1 MPSRGQQLG
10 RLLNSSG
17 DIVETS
23 LPPKIETFSQSVSN
37 TGKIEAAA
45 LGDDV
50 STIEQVADINSLSAS
65 GNAVGDQRVVG
76 NNLYIWN
83 GSGWFR
89 IALINE
95 TPTWDSGGQ
104 PNGAYVLD
112 SNQNPTVITLAATD
126 PDGFPITF
134 SHVTSGQMDSMATVT
149 QDSSVFTITPV
160 VQDSFNAGQEFT
172 GSITFRA
179 SDGVNILP
187 QVSSFTLSFVTSIW
201 SESYV
206 ATKVTDTQ
214 SSYTRYGQGPI
225 ETNTDATHILIPS
238 CEANQIVYW
247 TRSGTT
253 YTRVGT
259 LSNPPTAANTY
270 FGIAA
275 AGNADL
281 TKFLVSNRDSSTTSA
296 SHFSYYTRSGS
307 TWTHR
312 TTVNPGKHITA
323 IEMSDNNSYIYGF
336 TQNGLQSDYR
346 YRIGQLGATAMG
358 NWVASA
364 SVPGTINS
372 GIIPCAMSGNGN
384 YIVYLTSDNGFA
396 VRWNGSSTNDGP
408 WGTQNAPNPDSWGAS
423 TSVQLSVNITQ
434 APYSL
439 SSSRAEY
446 LGFSLNYDGDL
457 MVAGYGDIA
466 RVYKRTGTS
475 WSLTQT
481 IDVGGGTRSAN
492 MDSTGKLIL
501 FAPGGPISSGDDG
514 VRIYETTNTDGTGY
528 ALSQSIT
535 AHPDE
540 SSASQFGNTIL
551 SNNGPRISRNGR
563 FFGMGQYPNVNYCYL
578 YLME

>member
-10 RLLNSSG
+10 KLLNPTG

-37 TGKIEAAA
+37 TGKIEKAA
-45 LGDDV
+45 LGNDV
-50 STIEQVADINSLSAS
+50 STIEQVSDISLLTAS
-65 GNAVGDQRVVG
+65 GNSVGDQRVVG

-104 PNGAYVLD
+104 PNGTYELD

-126 PDGFPITF
+126 PDGFDINY
-134 SHVTSGQMDSMATVT
+134 SYVTSSQMDSMATIS
-149 QDSSVFTITPV
+149 QDSSIFTITPI
-160 VQDSFNAGQEFT
+160 VQDSSNAGQEFT

-201 SESYV
+201 TPSYV

-214 SSYTRYGQGPI
+214 SNYTRYGQGPI
-225 ETNTDATHILIPS
+225 VTNTDATHILIPS
-238 CEANQIVYW
+238 LEANQIVYW
-247 TRSGTT
+247 TRSGTS

-259 LSNPPTAANTY
+259 LPSPPSGSNTY
-270 FGIAA
+270 FGLAS

-281 TKFLVSNRDSSTTSA
+281 TKLLVSNQNSTSSVLN
-296 SHFSYYTRSGS
+296 YYTRSGS
-307 TWTHR
+307 TWTSR
-312 TTVNPGKHITA
+312 TSSGPGSDINSMA
-323 IEMSDNNSYIYGF
+323 MSDNNSYIYGY
-336 TQNGLQSDYR
+336 NNYGSWR
-346 YRIGQLGATAMG
+346 YRLGQLGATSMG
-358 NWVASA
+358 NWVASGGV
-364 SVPGTINS
+364 SGSINS
-372 GIIPCAMSGNGN
+372 GEIPCDMSGNGN

-396 VRWNGSSTNDGP
+396 VRWNGSSSNDGP
-408 WGTQNAPNPDSWGAS
+408 WGTGIAPNPESWHS
-423 TSVQLSVNITQ
+423 NSSVQLSVNITQ
-434 APYSL
+434 APYSV

-446 LGFSLNYDGDL
+446 MGFAINYDGNL
-457 MVAGYGDIA
+457 MVAGYDDIA
-466 RVYKRTGTS
+466 RVYYRTGTS

-481 IDVGGGTRSAN
+481 IDVGGNTRGVT
-492 MDSTGKLIL
+492 MDSTGQLIL
-501 FAPGGPISSGDDG
+501 FAPNGTVSNGDDG

-528 ALSQSIT
+528 TLSQSIT
-535 AHPDE
+535 RHPDE
-540 SSASQFGNTIL
+540 TSASYFGYAMRADQ
-551 SNNGPRISRNGR
+551 GPRISRNGR
-563 FFGMGQYPNVNYCYL
+563 FVGMGQYPNVNYCYL

>member
-1 MPSRGQQLG
+1 MGKA
-10 RLLNSSG
+10 RL
-17 DIVETS
+17 
-23 LPPKIETFSQSVSN
+23 FSQLIAGNGTIKATKIGEDVPITEKVATASALPSTASV
-37 TGKIEAAA
+37 G
-45 LGDDV
+45 
-50 STIEQVADINSLSAS
+50 EQAFVQDTN
-65 GNAVGDQRVVG
+65 R
-76 NNLYIWN
+76 LYIWN
-83 GSGWFR
+83 GSGWYN
-89 IALINE
+89 IALINT
-95 TPTWDSGGQ
+95 TPTWDSEGQ

-112 SNQNPTVITLAATD
+112 SNQNPTVITLAASD
-126 PDGFPITF
+126 PDGLPIQF

-160 VQDSFNAGQEFT
+160 VQDSSNAGQEFT

-225 ETNTDATHILIPS
+225 VTNTDATHILIPS
-238 CEANQIVYW
+238 LEANQIAYW
-247 TRSGTT
+247 TRSGTS

-259 LSNPPTAANTY
+259 LPSPPSGSNTY
-270 FGIAA
+270 FGLAS

-281 TKFLVSNRDSSTTSA
+281 TKFLVSNQNSTSSVLK
-296 SHFSYYTRSGS
+296 YYTRSGS

-312 TTVNPGKHITA
+312 TSTSPGSYINA
-323 IEMSDNNSYIYGF
+323 IAMSDNNSYIYGF
-336 TQNGLQSDYR
+336 QDFGGWR
-346 YRIGQLGATAMG
+346 YRVGQVSSTSMG
-358 NWVASA
+358 NWVASGGV
-364 SVPGTINS
+364 SGTINS
-372 GIIPCAMSGNGN
+372 GEIACDMSGNGN

-396 VRWNGSSTNDGP
+396 VRWNGSSTNDGA
-408 WGTQNAPNPDSWGAS
+408 WGIQNAPNPESWGSS

-434 APYSL
+434 APYSV

-446 LGFSLNYDGDL
+446 LGFAINYDGDL
-457 MVAGYGDIA
+457 MVAGYDDIA
-466 RVYKRTGTS
+466 RIYHRTGTS

-481 IDVGGGTRSAN
+481 IDVGGNTRGVT

-501 FAPGGPISSGDDG
+501 FAPGGSVANSDDG

-528 ALSQSIT
+528 TLSQSIR

-540 SSASQFGNTIL
+540 SSATVFGYAMKAGQ
-551 SNNGPRISRNGR
+551 GPRISRNGR
-563 FFGMGQYPNVNYCYL
+563 FVGMGQYPNVNYCYL

>member
-50 STIEQVADINSLSAS
+50 STIEQVADINSLSAT

-134 SHVTSGQMDSMATVT
+134 SYVTSGQMDSMATVT

-187 QVSSFTLSFVTSIW
+187 SVSSFTLSFVTSIW

-214 SSYTRYGQGPI
+214 SSYTRYGNGPI
-225 ETNTDATHILIPS
+225 LTNTDATHITIPS
-238 CEANQIVYW
+238 LEANQIVYY

-253 YTRVGT
+253 YTRVGI
-259 LSNPPTAANTY
+259 LPSAPTGSNTY
-270 FGIAA
+270 FGLASAA
-275 AGNADL
+275 NANL
-281 TKFLVSNRDSSTTSA
+281 TKLLVSNQNDINTVLN
-296 SHFSYYTRSGS
+296 YYTRSGS
-307 TWTHR
+307 TWTLR
-312 TTVNPGKHITA
+312 TSVAPGKYINGIA
-323 IEMSDNNSYIYGF
+323 MSDANSYIYGF
-336 TQNGLQSDYR
+336 MQSSQTDYR
-346 YRIGQLGATAMG
+346 YRVGQLGATSMG
-358 NWVASA
+358 NWNASGA
-364 SVPGTINS
+364 VPGTVNS
-372 GIIPCAMSGNGN
+372 GEIACDISGNGN
-384 YIVYLTSDNGFA
+384 YIVYLTSDNAFA
-396 VRWNGSSTNDGP
+396 VRWNGSSTNDGA
-408 WGTQNAPNPDSWGAS
+408 WGTQNAPNPDSWGSS

-434 APYSL
+434 APYSA

-446 LGFSLNYDGDL
+446 MGFALNYDGDL
-457 MVAGYGDIA
+457 MVAGYGNYGH
-466 RVYKRTGTS
+466 VYHRTGTS

-481 IDVGGGTRSAN
+481 IDVGGSARGVT

-501 FAPGGPISSGDDG
+501 FAPGGTISNGSDG

-528 ALSQSIT
+528 TLSQSIR

-540 SSASQFGNTIL
+540 TSATNFGNSL
-551 SNNGPRISRNGR
+551 KADQGPRISRNGR